1 MHVHNYMHMNYYVFR
16 SADTQPVS
24 GVLSSQ
30 VTAVSNSSSE
40 YIVLLT
46 FKYSIEVSSLLH
58 SVIMVC
64 NNFCVLEY

>member
-1 MHVHNYMHMNYYVFR
+1 MFLGNRR
-16 SADTQPVS
+16 SVDAQPVS

-30 VTAVSNSSSE
+30 VTAISNTSSE
-40 YIVLLT
+40 FAVLLT